1 LSSEVHRYK
10 VGDIAITVLFDGVRF
25 LPSLDGYVLNAGLG
39 EVVAAFAAGGLPT
52 DHIRSEYNVALVETA
67 GRRVLID
74 TGIGEA
80 RFEPTKGERGRFLRN
95 LGAAGIDRRTID
107 TVAISHFHPDHVNGL
122 LAADDTPAFPNA
134 RIMVPEPEWNFW
146 MDDGEMG
153 TATGHTADLFRNS
166 RRVFDA
172 LDRNV
177 TCFTW
182 GQEIA
187 PGVTAVDTS
196 GHTAGHTSFMVS
208 SGPAKVFIQG
218 DLNNQSVVFSKYPE
232 WHSKYDAD
240 PALGGATRRRIYEML
255 LAENIPVQAYHHPF
269 PGLGRVE
276 RDGAGF
282 RVVPIA

>member
-1 LSSEVHRYK
+1 FM
-10 VGDIAITVLFDGVRF
+10 GN
-25 LPSLDGYVLNAGLG
+25 LD
-39 EVVAAFAAGGLPT
+39 
-52 DHIRSEYNVALVETA
+52 
-67 GRRVLID
+67 
-74 TGIGEA
+74 
-80 RFEPTKGERGRFLRN
+80 
-95 LGAAGIDRRTID
+95 AAGIDPGTID
-107 TVAISHFHPDHVNGL
+107 LVAISHFHPDHVNGL

-134 RIMVPEPEWNFW
+134 EITVPVLEWNFW
-146 MDDGEMG
+146 MDDDEMH
-153 TATGHTADLFRNS
+153 AARGHTADLFQNN

-172 LDRNV
+172 LGRKV

-208 SGPAKVFIQG
+208 SGSERVFVQG

-240 PALGGATRRRIYEML
+240 PAKGGAARRRIYEML
-255 LAENIPVQAYHHPF
+255 LAEKIPVQAYHHPF

-276 RDGAGF
+276 RDGTSF
-282 RVVPIA
+282 RVVPIS